1 MPLADDAPR
10 SAAPVPPRSPRLV
23 RGVLA
28 ATALTGLTGLA
39 LTGSAPTVS
48 TLSVAPA
55 SATTLALVAEPT
67 VPHGPVLAPA
77 PRPVRTVASRSRAA
91 APKVTTKKAKAAT
104 ATWFRPCAAGIGSPF
119 GMRWGRPHKGVDFN
133 GSTGDPI
140 RAIGAGTVVGSGYL
154 SGESGYGLIT
164 IIRHPNGFYS
174 AYAHQSKSLVSAGE
188 HVDAGEVIGRIGSTG
203 HSTGSH
209 LHFEI
214 RTAPHGGQINPV
226 PWLREHGVRV

>member
-10 SAAPVPPRSPRLV
+10 AAARSPRLV
-23 RGVLA
+23 RGLLA
-28 ATALTGLTGLA
+28 ATAVTGLTGLA
-39 LTGSAPTVS
+39 LTTGTPAVSALTVS
-48 TLSVAPA
+48 PV
-55 SATTLALVAEPT
+55 SATTLELAAEPT
-67 VPHGPVLAPA
+67 VPHGPVVVVPPRVAPK
-77 PRPVRTVASRSRAA
+77 VASRSRAL
-91 APKVTTKKAKAAT
+91 PKKVAKKKVLASD
-104 ATWFRPCAAGIGSPF
+104 TWVRPCAAGIGSPF

-140 RAIGAGTVVGSGYL
+140 HAIGAGTVVGSGYL

-188 HVDAGEVIGRIGSTG
+188 HVDAGQTIGLIGSTG

-214 RTAPHGGQINPV
+214 RTEAHGGQINPL